1 MSEREGPAEGA
12 IEQLRTARISLARIR
27 ESDLA
32 DLCAL
37 HADPRV
43 MATLGGLRSEAE
55 TAAQI
60 RDFDL
65 HWERHGFGPWT
76 ARDPASGRFLGRG
89 GLRRVPVDGR
99 EEVEVLYALA
109 ADVWGRG
116 LATELA
122 RESVRVGFE
131 ELALPELVCF
141 TLPENTRSLA
151 VMQRVGFQYQR
162 DFIHA
167 GRPHRL
173 HRLPRPR

>member
-1 MSEREGPAEGA
+1 MSRAEIERR
-12 IEQLRTARISLARIR
+12 RTARLSLERVR

-43 MATLGGLRSEAE
+43 MATLGGVRSAAE

-60 RDFDL
+60 RDFDA
-65 HWERHGFGPWT
+65 HWQRHGFGPWT

-89 GLRRVPVDGR
+89 GLRCVPVEGR

-109 ADVWGRG
+109 ADSWGLG

-122 RESVRVGFE
+122 RESVRVAFH
-131 ELALPELVCF
+131 ELRLPELVAF
-141 TLPENTRSLA
+141 TLPENARSLA
-151 VMQRVGFQYQR
+151 VMLRVGFRYQR

-173 HRLPRPR
+173 HRLRAPPA